1 MGIKLYLKKSFCEI
15 YWMFKRE
22 KKNTTVSKKKKKER
36 ERRRKRDENKKKISF
51 KLSEYVDHDEG
62 HPKGQMIFVVVVV
75 DLFERNSGSNREIN

>member
-22 KKNTTVSKKKKKER
+22 KKIQRFPRKRRRR